1 MRHASSSVRQQ
12 ARAAGA
18 VPRPVAVRPPSLC
31 AQQQQQ
37 QNPQQQNQQ
46 QRRCRRRRSPV
57 AAAASGDAAASSNG
71 AAAVFAP
78 THPLREG
85 IADDVTQLVGK
96 TAMVFL
102 NSLSKGCGARIACK
116 LELMEPCRR

>member
-1 MRHASSSVRQQ
+1 MRHATSSLRP
-12 ARAAGA
+12 ARAGAGPL
-18 VPRPVAVRPPSLC
+18 PRPVLASRPPSLC
-31 AQQQQQ
+31 AQPHQHQ
-37 QNPQQQNQQ
+37 QQ
-46 QRRCRRRRSPV
+46 QRRSRWRRSPPLATPPS
-57 AAAASGDAAASSNG
+57 AAAASAPDP
-71 AAAVFAP
+71 VFSP
-78 THPLREG
+78 SHPLREG

>member
-1 MRHASSSVRQQ
+1 MQLRPAPAAAAPGSAARPVGPRPRALAAGARPQQ
-12 ARAAGA
+12 QQQQQQQRCRRRPPIAARAAGA
-18 VPRPVAVRPPSLC
+18 GAG
-31 AQQQQQ
+31 AG
-37 QNPQQQNQQ
+37 
-46 QRRCRRRRSPV
+46 
-57 AAAASGDAAASSNG
+57 ADGG
-71 AAAVFAP
+71 AAPVLAP
-78 THPLREG
+78 AHPLREG

>member
-1 MRHASSSVRQQ
+1 MQLRPAPAAAAAAPAASAARPVVAPRPQRRQQ
-12 ARAAGA
+12 H
-18 VPRPVAVRPPSLC
+18 
-31 AQQQQQ
+31 
-37 QNPQQQNQQ
+37 Q
-46 QRRCRRRRSPV
+46 QRRCRRRPTTPTI
-57 AAAASGDAAASSNG
+57 AASAGADSGASGSP
-71 AAAVFAP
+71 VFAP
-78 THPLREG
+78 AHPLREG

>member
-1 MRHASSSVRQQ
+1 MQLRPAPAAAAPGSA
-12 ARAAGA
+12 ARPAGPI
-18 VPRPVAVRPPSLC
+18 PRALAPGARPKPEQRP
-31 AQQQQQ
+31 QQQQQ
-37 QNPQQQNQQ
+37 QEQ
-46 QRRCRRRRSPV
+46 QRGRRRSPV
-57 AAAASGDAAASSNG
+57 AAAGADGGAPAS
-71 AAAVFAP
+71 FAP
-78 THPLREG
+78 AHPLRDG